1 MGLASPL
8 LMQVQCVIDLEYKSE
23 DEAEKVARSISL
35 DNGQYAQAEV
45 RGNRLILT
53 ASAASA
59 PSMLHTLEDLMS
71 CLKVADEMVQGIAG
85 LGNGLSDL
93 DD

>member
-1 MGLASPL
+1 M

-35 DNGQYAQAEV
+35 DNGQYAQAKV

-53 ASAASA
+53 ASATSA

-71 CLKVADEMVQGIAG
+71 CLKVADEMVKGVEG
-85 LGNGLSDL
+85 SDNGLSDL